1 MITVEGMM
9 DVQDKPLE
17 KKSQSPLYQQ
27 LMTRLKN
34 DIVAGVYPAG
44 GRIPSEQ
51 LLCETYGV
59 SRVTVRKAMLDL
71 VQEGLLVRRQ
81 GKGTFVA
88 DERIQRNL
96 HQITSFSNACREMGH
111 TASAKLV
118 SAQMEEA
125 TPDDVEKLCVPPDG
139 KVLEICRVRLSDGE
153 PVMLEINR
161 FPERYAYLREE
172 NAEASLYEQLRRRG
186 IIPTSAAHDIS
197 LGHATPMVSK
207 HLNTGQGDALLLLDE
222 LVLDQHGEPLHSSRQ
237 WIRGDKFTFR
247 I

>member
-1 MITVEGMM
+1 MH
-9 DVQDKPLE
+9 DKPLE

-71 VQEGLLVRRQ
+71 VQ
-81 GKGTFVA
+81 

-96 HQITSFSNACREMGH
+96 LQITSFSLACREKGH
-111 TASAKLV
+111 SAGAKLIGAQIETV
-118 SAQMEEA
+118 SHEDA
-125 TPDDVEKLCVPPDG
+125 EKLCVPPG
-139 KVLEICRVRLSDGE
+139 AKVLEVCRLRLSDGE

-161 FPERYAYLREE
+161 FPERYAFLREE
-172 NAEASLYEQLRRRG
+172 NAEGSLYEQLRRRG
-186 IIPTSAAHDIS
+186 IIPSSAVHDIS
-197 LGHATPMVSK
+197 LGHATPFVSK
-207 HLNTGQGDALLLLDE
+207 HLNTAQGDALLLLDE
-222 LVLDQHGEPLHSSRQ
+222 MVFDQHGEPLHLSRQ

>member
-1 MITVEGMM
+1 MTEER

-34 DIVAGVYPAG
+34 DILAGVYPAG

-51 LLCETYGV
+51 LLCDTYGV

-88 DERIQRNL
+88 DERLQRDL
-96 HQITSFSNACREMGH
+96 LQITSFSTACRQNGH
-111 TASAKLV
+111 EAGTKLISA
-118 SAQMEEA
+118 
-125 TPDDVEKLCVPPDG
+125 
-139 KVLEICRVRLSDGE
+139 VLEDATQEDIERLNAAPGSQTLEISRLRLCDGE

-161 FPERYAYLREE
+161 FPARYAFLMD
-172 NAEASLYEQLRRRG
+172 EALEGSLYDLLKRRG
-186 IIPTSAAHDIS
+186 VVPTSAVHDIS
-197 LGHATPMVSK
+197 LGHATPLVSR
-207 HLNTGQGDALLLLDE
+207 HLGTAQGDALLLLSE
-222 LVLDQHGEPLHSSRQ
+222 LVMDQHGEPLHSSRQ
-237 WIRGDKFTFR
+237 WIRGDKYTFR

>member
-1 MITVEGMM
+1 M
-9 DVQDKPLE
+9 QDKPLE

-34 DIVAGVYPAG
+34 DITAGAYPAG
-44 GRIPSEQ
+44 ARIPSEQ
-51 LLCETYGV
+51 VLCDTYGV

-96 HQITSFSNACREMGH
+96 QQITSFSDACRQMGH
-111 TASAKLV
+111 IASAKLLSVEWV
-118 SAQMEEA
+118 SATGE
-125 TPDDVEKLCVPPDG
+125 DVEKLGVELNDQ
-139 KVLEICRVRLSDGE
+139 VMEVSRLRLCDGE

-161 FPERYAYLREE
+161 FPAGYAFL
-172 NAEASLYEQLRRRG
+172 ASEADEHSLYELLKHHG
-186 IIPTSAAHDIS
+186 VVATSAIHDIS
-197 LGHATPMVSK
+197 LGHATPFVSR
-207 HLNTGQGDALLLLDE
+207 HLGTQPGDALLLLDE
-222 LVLDQHGEPLHSSRQ
+222 LVLDQHGEPLHVSRQ
-237 WIRGDKFTFR
+237 WIRGDKYTFR

>member
-1 MITVEGMM
+1 MS
-9 DVQDKPLE
+9 QYLE

-34 DIVAGVYPAG
+34 DIAAGLYPSG

-59 SRVTVRKAMLDL
+59 SRVTVRKAVLDL
-71 VQEGLLVRRQ
+71 VQEGLLTRKQ

-88 DERIQRNL
+88 GEKIRRDLN
-96 HQITSFSNACREMGH
+96 HITSFSASCAQRGH
-111 TASAKLV
+111 QADTRLI
-118 SAQMEEA
+118 SAQLIAPAAEDALRLDLSEG
-125 TPDDVEKLCVPPDG
+125 EQ
-139 KVLEICRVRLSDGE
+139 VLELCRLRLCDGE

-161 FPERYAYLREE
+161 FPAAYAYLREE
-172 NAEASLYEQLRRRG
+172 AAEGSLYECLQRHG
-186 IIPTSAAHDIS
+186 VIPASAVHDLA
-197 LGHATPMVSK
+197 LGHATPLVSK
-207 HLNTGQGDALLLLDE
+207 HLGTETGDALLLLDE
-222 LVLDQHGEPLHSSRQ
+222 IVHDQHGNPLHLSRQ